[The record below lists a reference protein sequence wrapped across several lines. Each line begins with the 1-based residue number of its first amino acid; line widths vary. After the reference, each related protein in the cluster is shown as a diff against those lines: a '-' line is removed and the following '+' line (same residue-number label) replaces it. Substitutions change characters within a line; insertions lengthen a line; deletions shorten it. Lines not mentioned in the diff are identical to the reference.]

1 MLVIFVAVRPATGE
15 DFALVLPEVSTVA
28 MAIFLEGVAGAL
40 PAHVHAVMAL
50 DRAGWHGSKK
60 LTVPNN
66 VSLAPLPPYSPE
78 LNPAGRV
85 WLFLRER
92 FLSFRV
98 LDDQEAVIDACCVAW
113 NALAAETGRL
123 KSICSY
129 PWITKVSS

>member
-1 MLVIFVAVRPATGE
+1 MAAPRLLELGLDGQFPPNLAAWLI
-15 DFALVLPEVSTVA
+15 
-28 MAIFLEGVAGAL
+28 AIFLKGFASTL

-50 DRAGWHGSKK
+50 DRAGWHSSKK
-60 LTVPNN
+60 LPAPNN

-78 LNPAGRV
+78 LNPAERV
-85 WLFLRER
+85 WLLLHER

-98 LDDQEAVIDACCVAW
+98 LDDQEAVIDACRDAR

-123 KSICSY
+123 KSLCSY

>member
-1 MLVIFVAVRPATGE
+1 
-15 DFALVLPEVSTVA
+15 
-28 MAIFLEGVAGAL
+28 MAIFLEGFAGAL
-40 PAHVHAVMAL
+40 PAHVHGVMAL
-50 DRAGWHGSKK
+50 DQAGWPGSKK

-78 LNPAGRV
+78 LNAAERV

-98 LDDQEAVIDACCVAW
+98 LDDQEAAIDACCDTW

-123 KSICSY
+123 KSLSSY